1 MKLIIFCTVLLQ
13 LYLPLSAVN
22 KKMNVLFIAVD
33 DMNNDLNC
41 YGVKQVITPH
51 IDKLAAAGV
60 LFDRAYCQFP
70 VCGQS
75 RASIMMGL
83 RPNTSGFLKKR
94 DNLRRLQPDVV
105 TLGQFFQKKG
115 YVSARVGKIYHYSN
129 PYSIGTNG
137 NDDKATW
144 NERYNPKGIDR
155 TQEKNITRYGKSKNP
170 KALGISMA
178 WWDPKSEDTDHTDGK
193 VASKAIELIEKHK
206 DKPFFLAVG
215 FFNPHCPYVA
225 PKKYFDLYNI
235 KDIKM
240 QDLKTAKESLS
251 DVPAMALKRDSTNWP
266 YFFDGVTLDEA
277 KQCKLA
283 YYACISFVDAQVGRI
298 MAALKKNN
306 LEDNTIVIFWSD
318 HGYFLGE
325 KGLWYKYKNFERSLR
340 SPLIITGPNVKA
352 RNQVC
357 YQPVELLDLYPTLAD
372 MTGHK
377 VPEVLEGKSLRP
389 LLDNAKATWTKPAI
403 SQVYYTKEE
412 QGYSIRT
419 ARYRYTEWNGGKA
432 GEELY
437 DHQKDPHE
445 NKNLAGNK
453 EYQPIKKELKEALS
467 PYVKY

>member
-13 LYLPLSAVN
+13 LCLSLSAAN

-41 YGVKQVITPH
+41 YGVKQVKTPH
-51 IDKLAAAGV
+51 IDKLATAGV

-144 NERYNPKGIDR
+144 DERYNPKGIDR
-155 TQEKNITRYGKSKNP
+155 TQEKNITRYGKRQNP

-178 WWDPKSEDTDHTDGK
+178 WWDPKSKDTDHTDGK

-240 QDLKTAKESLS
+240 QNLKTAKENLS
-251 DVPAMALKRDSTNWP
+251 DVPAMALKRDSKDWP

-403 SQVYYTKEE
+403 SQVYYSKKE